1 MTNILIKIGILSII
15 GASIGYVTNVIAIK
29 LLFRPVKPLKILG
42 FKLQGVIPKR
52 QTEISK
58 SIGDTV
64 EKELLSIEELVESF
78 VTEEKIERLLDKI
91 KMKIH
96 TVIETK
102 ISEYPLILALKKPI
116 IQYFNKVMDEEGLDY
131 VQDII
136 KEMSSK
142 AEEEIIISKLI
153 EEKINAF
160 DLSKLEEIVLD
171 IAKKELRHIE
181 LLGAVLG
188 FIIGIVQGIIVNLF

>member
-29 LLFRPVKPLKILG
+29 LLFRPVKPFKILG
-42 FKLQGVIPKR
+42 LKLQGVIPKR

-91 KMKIH
+91 
-96 TVIETK
+96 K

>member
-91 KMKIH
+91 KIKIH

>member
-29 LLFRPVKPLKILG
+29 LLFRPVKPFKILG
-42 FKLQGVIPKR
+42 LKLQGVIPKR

-91 KMKIH
+91 KIKIH

>member
-1 MTNILIKIGILSII
+1 MTNVLIKIGILSII

-29 LLFRPVKPLKILG
+29 LLFRPVKPFKILG

-64 EKELLSIEELVESF
+64 ENELLSIEELVESF
-78 VTEEKIERLLDKI
+78 LTEERIERLIDKI
-91 KMKIH
+91 KIKIQR
-96 TVIETK
+96 VIEIK
-102 ISEYPLILALKKPI
+102 ISEYPLILGLKRPI
-116 IQYFNKVMDEEGLDY
+116 IEYLNRTMDEEGLDY
-131 VQDII
+131 VHGIIRDI
-136 KEMSSK
+136 SSK

-153 EEKINAF
+153 EEKINSF
-160 DLSKLEEIVLD
+160 DLLKLEEMVFD

-181 LLGAVLG
+181 ILGAVLG

>member
-91 KMKIH
+91 KIKIH

-136 KEMSSK
+136 KEMS
-142 AEEEIIISKLI
+142 ISKLI

>member
-29 LLFRPVKPLKILG
+29 LLFRPVKPFKILG
-42 FKLQGVIPKR
+42 LKLQGVIPKR

>member
-29 LLFRPVKPLKILG
+29 LLFRPVKPFKILG

>member
-29 LLFRPVKPLKILG
+29 LLFRPVKPFKILG

-64 EKELLSIEELVESF
+64 ENELLSIEELVESF
-78 VTEEKIERLLDKI
+78 LTEERIERLIDKI
-91 KMKIH
+91 KMKIQR
-96 TVIETK
+96 VIEIK
-102 ISEYPLILALKKPI
+102 ISEYPLILGLKRPI
-116 IQYFNKVMDEEGLDY
+116 IEYLNRTMDEEGSDY
-131 VQDII
+131 VHDII
-136 KEMSSK
+136 RDISSK

-153 EEKINAF
+153 EEKINSF
-160 DLSKLEEIVLD
+160 DLLKLEEMVFD

-181 LLGAVLG
+181 ILGAVLG